1 MRNEEE
7 GHVNKAFGTPCRSFV
22 RKTRLFRMQYSYIDI
37 VKELN
42 GTLKHL
48 VLGGSNGSHS
58 TFLHDCE

>member
-1 MRNEEE
+1 
-7 GHVNKAFGTPCRSFV
+7 
-22 RKTRLFRMQYSYIDI
+22 MQYSYIDI

-58 TFLHDCE
+58 TFLHDCECYRRHGAANERILRNTQLQALEFRFRI